1 MHSRILADSKTRG
14 SCTDH
19 YVVTRVELRLVNK
32 YYIMLISVD
41 AMVGNIKFD
50 FAYLKIKDTERL
62 YYKFIEDS
70 CEFRGH
76 GDILIE

>member
-1 MHSRILADSKTRG
+1 
-14 SCTDH
+14 
-19 YVVTRVELRLVNK
+19 
-32 YYIMLISVD
+32 MLISVD